1 MSKGKLIVIEGTDC
15 SGKQTQTDIL
25 VANLKKN
32 GYQAIS
38 FSFPNYASPTGK
50 IIGEAYLGKHEP
62 SYFREGIENVDP
74 KISSLYYAADRAYNI
89 DIIKRYLEA
98 GYIVVLNRYVESNMA
113 FQGGKIKDIKR
124 RNMMYEW
131 LDNLEFVLLGLPRPD
146 YVLFLYLPYEYVCTL
161 KEKRGKIANA
171 NLLHMA
177 EIAYLEL
184 STIYD
189 YEKINCLNKNDEL
202 RTIEEMSKEIF
213 ITVKAFLETENKYEI
228 K

>member
-1 MSKGKLIVIEGTDC
+1 MNKGKLIVIEGTDC
-15 SGKQTQTDIL
+15 SGKQTQTDLL
-25 VANLKKN
+25 VQNLKAL

-38 FSFPNYASPTGK
+38 FGFPNYASPTGK
-50 IIGEAYLGKHEP
+50 IIGEAYLGKHGE
-62 SYFREGIENVDP
+62 SYFQEGILNVDP

-89 DIIKRYLEA
+89 DIIKRYLLH

-113 FQGGKIKDIKR
+113 FQGGKIKDIKK

-131 LDNLEFVLLGLPRPD
+131 LDNLEFVLLDLPRPD
-146 YVLFLYLPYEYVCTL
+146 YVIFLYLPFEFVCTL
-161 KEKRGKIANA
+161 KEKRGNIANV

-189 YEKINCLNKNDEL
+189 YEKINCLKGDQLRSVEDIGDEIIDKVQL
-202 RTIEEMSKEIF
+202 
-213 ITVKAFLETENKYEI
+213 FLESREEA
-228 K
+228 

>member
-1 MSKGKLIVIEGTDC
+1 MNKGKLIVIEGTDC

-25 VANLKKN
+25 VENLQSL
-32 GYQAIS
+32 GYKAIS

-50 IIGEAYLGKHEP
+50 IIGEAYLGKHSL
-62 SYFREGIENVDP
+62 SYFTEGIENVDP

-89 DIIKRYLEA
+89 DIINKYLDA
-98 GYIVVLNRYVESNMA
+98 GYVVVLNRYVESNMA
-113 FQGGKIKDIKR
+113 FQGGKIRDIKK

-161 KEKRGKIANA
+161 KQERGKIASV

-189 YEKINCLNKNDEL
+189 YEKINCLKDGEL
-202 RTIEEMSKEIF
+202 RSIDDIAEEIKIK
-213 ITVKAFLETENKYEI
+213 VKQFLETEG
-228 K
+228 

>member
-15 SGKQTQTDIL
+15 SGKQTQTDLLIQ
-25 VANLKKN
+25 NLRKL
-32 GYQAIS
+32 GYRAIS

-50 IIGEAYLGKHEP
+50 IIGSCYLGKTGE
-62 SYFREGIENVDP
+62 SYFSEGIENVDP

-89 DIIKRYLEA
+89 NEVNHYLEQ

-113 FQGGKIKDIKR
+113 FQGGKIKDIRK

-131 LDNLEFVLLGLPRPD
+131 LDNLEFVLLDLPRPD

-161 KEKRGKIANA
+161 KEKRGKIANV

-177 EIAYLEL
+177 EVAYLEL
-184 STIYD
+184 STIYE
-189 YEKINCLNKNDEL
+189 YEKINCLREDAL
-202 RTIEEMSKEIF
+202 RPVEDISEEILEKVKKYLEKE
-213 ITVKAFLETENKYEI
+213 E
-228 K
+228 

>member
-15 SGKQTQTDIL
+15 SGKQTQTDLL
-25 VANLKKN
+25 VQNLRKL
-32 GYQAIS
+32 GYRAIS

-50 IIGEAYLGKHEP
+50 IIGSCYLGKTGE
-62 SYFREGIENVDP
+62 SYFSEGIENVDP

-89 DIIKRYLEA
+89 DEVNHYLEE

-113 FQGGKIKDIKR
+113 FQGGKIKDIRK

-131 LDNLEFVLLGLPRPD
+131 LDNLEFVLLDLPRPD

-161 KEKRGKIANA
+161 KEKRGKIASV

-177 EIAYLEL
+177 EVAYLEL
-184 STIYD
+184 STIYE
-189 YEKINCLNKNDEL
+189 YEKINCLREDVL
-202 RTIEEMSKEIF
+202 RPVEDISEEILEKVKKYLEKE
-213 ITVKAFLETENKYEI
+213 E
-228 K
+228 